1 MKDDGQNQFNTT
13 EHKTKKTSH
22 PRKCMYGAMTKLAVD
37 DFPASEKIEIPPV
50 LLTQVMGCL
59 PFSAPTSP
67 STVLCYAVL

>member
-1 MKDDGQNQFNTT
+1 MAKINLTRQK

-22 PRKCMYGAMTKLAVD
+22 PGKCMYVAMTKLAVD

-50 LLTQVMGCL
+50 PLTQVMGCL